1 MASTL
6 KVPSPA
12 SGGASLAGKSVADSL
27 LDVAIGEMRNRQFC
41 VFLLSLLGR
50 FQWPQGALLLFLPPG
65 M

>member
-12 SGGASLAGKSVADSL
+12 SGGASVAEKSVADSL
-27 LDVAIGEMRNRQFC
+27 LDVAIGEMRNHQFC
-41 VFLLSLLGR
+41 VFLLLFLGR
-50 FQWPQGALLLFLPPG
+50 FQWPQGALLFFLPPG